1 MLENIRCIGFDAD
14 DTLWENELFYAEAEE
29 GFINVMKYSDKSDLS
44 FDYLARTEEKNM
56 ACLGYGAKAM
66 TISMIEAAIA
76 MDPNIPSDKILKLI
90 EVGKKLFAV
99 PTEMRPHAAEVL
111 HALQKRYRVVIITK
125 GELNEQQRK
134 FNNSPLDKNI
144 DYFVLDNKNTAT
156 YRNLL
161 KREKIDID
169 SFLMVG
175 NSPKSDILPIL
186 DLGGYAA
193 HIPSNVTWVH
203 EQGILPEHPRL
214 LKPKNLREILD
225 LLNLS

>member
-29 GFINVMKYSDKSDLS
+29 GFIDVMKYSDKRDLS

-90 EVGKKLFAV
+90 EIGKKLFAV
-99 PTEMRPHAAEVL
+99 PTEMRPYAVEVL

-144 DYFVLDNKNTAT
+144 DYFVLDNKTADT
-156 YRNLL
+156 YRHLL
-161 KREKIDID
+161 EREKIDIH

-214 LKPKNLREILD
+214 LKPKNIREILD